1 MLEAVLWL
9 DELVLDWLD
18 KLDGVDWLL
27 WLDRLE
33 GLLWLEELVPDWL
46 LWLDNVDRLDRLED
60 ELDMLTWPQ
69 TGCSQGYSIHNS
81 SSLTTRLPG
90 LWS

>member
-1 MLEAVLWL
+1 MDEPELREELPE
-9 DELVLDWLD
+9 DEL
-18 KLDGVDWLL
+18 
-27 WLDRLE
+27 
-33 GLLWLEELVPDWL
+33 EEDVPTRPDWL
-46 LWLDNVDRLDRLED
+46 ELLEPDWLDRLED